1 MGSPRDLSFIVPS
14 HKVISQNPHREGALP
29 DDFEERTGSSVAT
42 ALAAGLAA
50 LILHCVRLGAI
61 HTEREALCGVRS
73 PTAVSDADV
82 ESLKKHYNMHGVLR
96 AIGLDEGQQRFIE
109 VWRRF
114 DGPAQELKSPG
125 INSSAESLDIVAKL
139 ARDLVSGIA
148 GGSS

>member
-1 MGSPRDLSFIVPS
+1 MDDPLSGRHFRFGIKGAESECARDLLGGQWPS
-14 HKVISQNPHREGALP
+14 RARDP
-29 DDFEERTGSSVAT
+29 
-42 ALAAGLAA
+42 AGLAA

-61 HTEREALCGVRS
+61 HTEREALRGVRS
-73 PTAVSDADV
+73 PTAVSDADI
-82 ESLKKHYNMHGVLR
+82 ESLKKHHNMHGVLR

-125 INSSAESLDIVAKL
+125 INSSGEALDIVAKL

>member
-1 MGSPRDLSFIVPS
+1 
-14 HKVISQNPHREGALP
+14 
-29 DDFEERTGSSVAT
+29 VAT

-61 HTEREALCGVRS
+61 HTEREALRGVRS
-73 PTAVSDADV
+73 PTAVNDADV
-82 ESLKKHYNMHGVLR
+82 ESLKKHHNMHGVLR

-125 INSSAESLDIVAKL
+125 INSSGEALDIMAKL